1 MDFFNGLFQ
10 WTFHFSLTSMTSILS
25 ISTLFHEFNDSLFLD
40 FNDLNPINLNTFP
53 WIQWLQWLNSQLS
66 HLPDWQSCHV
76 ARDAIAS
83 KNKIFFSLAE
93 SISHEFSHF
102 MGLLLW
108 FLYQF
113 LLVIILMNILIAMMT
128 TTFTKISETADTQW
142 KYRKSFY
149 QVEFLHSKTIT
160 ILPTPLRYLT
170 ICIECT
176 IILAINMILGSS
188 ITLQVWD
195 ALYRS
200 TGAVFQRMNV
210 TETWRI
216 KRTTKTS
223 FSDFWNQKCLQ
234 TLRSIKKMI
243 WRKIYKILS
252 EKKSNLQ
259 KLCYSSCIS
268 LFSR

>member
-1 MDFFNGLFQ
+1 MDFFNRLFQ

-53 WIQWLQWLNSQLS
+53 WIQWLNSQLS

-83 KNKIFFSLAE
+83 KNKIFLSLAE

-128 TTFTKISETADTQW
+128 TTFTKISGTADTQW

-149 QVEFLHSKTIT
+149 QVEFLHSKTI
-160 ILPTPLRYLT
+160 LPTPLRYLT
-170 ICIECT
+170 IFIECT

-188 ITLQVWD
+188 ITLQ
-195 ALYRS
+195 L
-200 TGAVFQRMNV
+200 
-210 TETWRI
+210 
-216 KRTTKTS
+216 
-223 FSDFWNQKCLQ
+223 
-234 TLRSIKKMI
+234 
-243 WRKIYKILS
+243 
-252 EKKSNLQ
+252 
-259 KLCYSSCIS
+259 
-268 LFSR
+268 